1 MLSSPRSGASPAS
14 SVSTG
19 KSRAD
24 GGNRRVKDASII
36 CFEHCEHK
44 IFSLNELPS
53 SCPECGDDLTQ
64 YSFPNLPPF
73 KLPSPITRAIDHP
86 CSVIIKPTRGD
97 FLHDYESGD
106 NLHIAVT
113 DSRGQVYEFD
123 KAGVTRKER
132 TREWDKC
139 LVVNLNS
146 AADPDMVGDPDWGE
160 YWDWRLQSIADAA
173 ADAGFA
179 AKDYDA
185 VEHNCMAFVLAF
197 LASLRQE
204 PFSSMAVNKV
214 EFCRR
219 FVLPKT
225 RVVPKYIGLYRK
237 LLKSERGLLA
247 VGRMEKKAA
256 EAATSSS
263 SSSTISPSRSPGS
276 SEFSGSKCS
285 NSDGKTE
292 IRVCEDG
299 SGHAAAAEREG
310 DESEIEDF

>member
-1 MLSSPRSGASPAS
+1 
-14 SVSTG
+14 
-19 KSRAD
+19 
-24 GGNRRVKDASII
+24 
-36 CFEHCEHK
+36 
-44 IFSLNELPS
+44 
-53 SCPECGDDLTQ
+53 
-64 YSFPNLPPF
+64 
-73 KLPSPITRAIDHP
+73 
-86 CSVIIKPTRGD
+86 
-97 FLHDYESGD
+97 
-106 NLHIAVT
+106 
-113 DSRGQVYEFD
+113 
-123 KAGVTRKER
+123 
-132 TREWDKC
+132 
-139 LVVNLNS
+139 
-146 AADPDMVGDPDWGE
+146 
-160 YWDWRLQSIADAA
+160 
-173 ADAGFA
+173 
-179 AKDYDA
+179 
-185 VEHNCMAFVLAF
+185 
-197 LASLRQE
+197 
-204 PFSSMAVNKV
+204 MAVNKV

-299 SGHAAAAEREG
+299 SGHATAAEREG

>member
-1 MLSSPRSGASPAS
+1 MLSPPRNGASPAS

-19 KSRAD
+19 KSGTD
-24 GGNRRVKDASII
+24 GGAGGKRIKDASII

-44 IFSLNELPS
+44 IFSLNTLPS

-64 YSFPNLPPF
+64 YSFRNLPF
-73 KLPSPITRAIDHP
+73 KLPSPLTRAQDHP
-86 CSVIIKPTRGD
+86 CSVIIKPTNGD

-106 NLHIAVT
+106 NLHIALT

-123 KAGVTRKER
+123 RAGVTKRER
-132 TREWDKC
+132 TREWNKC

-160 YWDWRLQSIADAA
+160 YWDWRLHSISDNAA
-173 ADAGFA
+173 ASGFA
-179 AKDYDA
+179 AKDYEE

-197 LASLRQE
+197 LASLKQE

-219 FVLPKT
+219 FILPKT
-225 RVVPKYIGLYRK
+225 RVVPKYIGLYRR
-237 LLKSERGLLA
+237 LLKSERGVLA
-247 VGRMEKKAA
+247 FKEMEKRVP
-256 EAATSSS
+256 AATSSS
-263 SSSTISPSRSPGS
+263 SSSSTSVSPCRSPDS
-276 SEFSGSKCS
+276 DARVNKCS
-285 NSDGKTE
+285 DSNDGKAET
-292 IRVCEDG
+292 RGGGEDG
-299 SGHAAAAEREG
+299 SEGQQREE